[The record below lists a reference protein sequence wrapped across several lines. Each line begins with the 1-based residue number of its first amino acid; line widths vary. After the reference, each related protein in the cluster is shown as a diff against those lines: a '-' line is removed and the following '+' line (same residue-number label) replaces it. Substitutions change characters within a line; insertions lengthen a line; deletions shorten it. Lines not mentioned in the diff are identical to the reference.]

1 MIYHSSSQDV
11 CYWFAKERHCL
22 GAVLHNVLKVKG
34 RHFIPSIYHCHNSAF
49 NPTLITFE
57 IQFLEN
63 QQSPSAELEQEQP
76 FANPLR
82 LTRQQ

>member
-11 CYWFAKERHCL
+11 DLQRKGIALMLSLRQI
-22 GAVLHNVLKVKG
+22 LKVKG
-34 RHFIPSIYHCHNSAF
+34 RHSIPNVYHYHNSSF
-49 NPTLITFE
+49 NPTLITSD
-57 IQFLEN
+57 IQYLEN

-76 FANPLR
+76 FTYPLR